1 MRLVLLGPPGAGK
14 GTQADILAAHYGVP
28 HVSTGDLFRYN
39 LRQGTALGLE
49 AKGYMDVGILVPDD
63 VTSRMVADRIDRN
76 DAAPGFV
83 LDGYPRNVTQGE
95 SLQCMLAE
103 REQSLDRAVV
113 VDVPE
118 ELLLRRLTGRRLCP
132 ACQATYHVEFS
143 PPVREGICDRC
154 GAELVQRPDD
164 REETVAIR
172 LQVYRDETAPLVDF
186 YRTRGLLASVSGD
199 GSVEDVTRR
208 IREVLDD

>member
-39 LRQGTALGLE
+39 LRQGTGLGLE
-49 AKGYMDVGILVPDD
+49 AKGYMDAGILVPDD
-63 VTSRMVADRIDRN
+63 VTSRMVADRIDRS

-95 SLQCMLAE
+95 SLQRMLAE
-103 REQSLDRAVV
+103 REQSLDRAVAV
-113 VDVPE
+113 EVPE

-132 ACQATYHVEFS
+132 SCQATYHVDFN
-143 PPVREGICDRC
+143 PPAREGICDRC

-164 REETVAIR
+164 RAETVATR
-172 LQVYRDETAPLVDF
+172 LQVYRDETAPLVDY